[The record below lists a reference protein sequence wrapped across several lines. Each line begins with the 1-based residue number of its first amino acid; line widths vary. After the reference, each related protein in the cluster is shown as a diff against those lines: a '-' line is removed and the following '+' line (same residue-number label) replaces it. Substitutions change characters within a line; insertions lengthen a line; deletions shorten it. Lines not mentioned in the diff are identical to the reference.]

1 MKKFKNIAQL
11 EEELK
16 QLEEEQEVYKLF
28 INSLQKIEHQKDG
41 RKKLLI
47 ETIGLDRPY
56 TISNLEILKAVES
69 WLK

>member
-1 MKKFKNIAQL
+1 MKKLKNIAQL

-16 QLEEEQEVYKLF
+16 QLEEEQEVYKFF
-28 INSLQKIEHQKDG
+28 IKSLQKIEHQKDE

-47 ETIGLDRPY
+47 ETIGLDISY
-56 TISNLEILKAVES
+56 TISNSEILKAVES